1 MAGIVR
7 LVASILCSQS
17 LIMIQI
23 VLNVI
28 LAFTH
33 FWSVVIT
40 TFRRRDYP
48 QMLHISLNTLLI
60 LLKGVIMSHNDVAYL
75 VDRQLDHVVNWGT
88 VAEMIQQMDESYGS
102 LFVVGFEDLTAA
114 MKKQVSG
121 GGSA

>member
-1 MAGIVR
+1 
-7 LVASILCSQS
+7 LQTL
-17 LIMIQI
+17 L
-23 VLNVI
+23 
-28 LAFTH
+28 
-33 FWSVVIT
+33 
-40 TFRRRDYP
+40 Y
-48 QMLHISLNTLLI
+48 ISLNTFVI

-102 LFVVGFEDLTAA
+102 LFVVGYQELTAA